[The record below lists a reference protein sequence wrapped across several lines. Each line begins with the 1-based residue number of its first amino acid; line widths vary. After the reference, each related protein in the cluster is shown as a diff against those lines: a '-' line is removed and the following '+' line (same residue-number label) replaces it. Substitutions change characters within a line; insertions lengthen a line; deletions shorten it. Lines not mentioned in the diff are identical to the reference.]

1 MSYAKLICIEFY
13 SCYLWHCHSID
24 LFSYMSPGHVQ
35 KGHMNKFCPSF
46 CSEVSLELALQ
57 FFHEVNMVLGVHV
70 VLCMT
75 EPDFLEIMF
84 SHQNGASPEF
94 FESSIEKFSFSQFFV
109 FFINLVY
116 NESLYYSN
124 SCMTKQISYLGKF
137 WFL

>member
-1 MSYAKLICIEFY
+1 
-13 SCYLWHCHSID
+13 
-24 LFSYMSPGHVQ
+24 
-35 KGHMNKFCPSF
+35 
-46 CSEVSLELALQ
+46 
-57 FFHEVNMVLGVHV
+57 MVLGVHV

-124 SCMTKQISYLGKF
+124 SCMTKQISYLEKF
-137 WFL
+137 WFLWYGPKCSWSIRLRDFSIICRTLKLAASHKEINEINWFLVYPSNSFLKNGSLGFSDFWLNGR